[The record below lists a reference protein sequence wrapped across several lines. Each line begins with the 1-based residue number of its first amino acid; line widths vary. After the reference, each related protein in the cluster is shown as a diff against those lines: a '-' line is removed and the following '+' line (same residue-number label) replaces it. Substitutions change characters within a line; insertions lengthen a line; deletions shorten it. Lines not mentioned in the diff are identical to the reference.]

1 MAFNYLTSKFK
12 GKQNEMVNVL
22 KNINTE
28 LYADG
33 ANLDEIK
40 KLASNNLIKGFT
52 TTSLMRKSELR
63 IMKSFQ
69 KKQ

>member
-52 TTSLMRKSELR
+52 
-63 IMKSFQ
+63 
-69 KKQ
+69 

>member
-1 MAFNYLTSKFK
+1 
-12 GKQNEMVNVL
+12 MVNVL

-52 TTSLMRKSELR
+52 T
-63 IMKSFQ
+63 KSFTYE
-69 KKQ
+69 KIRS

>member
-1 MAFNYLTSKFK
+1 MAFNYLTSKFS
-12 GKQNEMVNVL
+12 KQNEMVNVL

-52 TTSLMRKSELR
+52 TNLHL
-63 IMKSFQ
+63 
-69 KKQ
+69 